1 MRIAVI
7 SLFQEI
13 IDSYLSKSLLSK
25 ARERGIFSV
34 EVHDPRDYATDAH
47 KTVDDS
53 PFGGGPGMVM
63 MCQPVFDLVSECN
76 LPKPVIGLSP
86 GGRRLDHALAL
97 ELSALDGFTL
107 LCGRYEGIDQR
118 IIDELVD
125 FEVSAG
131 DYVLAGGELAAL
143 ALIESTLR
151 LIPGVLGNAKSSMD
165 ESFADGLLEYPH
177 YTRPASFKGVTVP
190 EVLLS
195 GNHALIAEWR
205 KAAALYRTLVH
216 RPDMIKARGGLSEAD
231 ERILAK
237 HGYSYKVSE

>member
-1 MRIAVI
+1 MQIAVI
-7 SLFQEI
+7 SLFREM
-13 IDSYLSKSLLSK
+13 IDGYLSVSVLSK

-34 EVHDPRDYATDAH
+34 DIYDPRDYTTDVH
-47 KTVDDS
+47 RTVDDA

-63 MCQPVFDLVSECN
+63 MCQPVFDLVAECN
-76 LPKPVIGLSP
+76 PPKPMIALSP
-86 GGRRLDHALAL
+86 GGRRLDHSLAV

-107 LCGRYEGIDQR
+107 LCGRYEGLDQR
-118 IIDELVD
+118 IIDQLVD
-125 FEVSAG
+125 FEVSVG

-143 ALIESTLR
+143 SVIESTVR
-151 LIPGVLGNAKSSMD
+151 LVPGVLGNAKSSSD

-177 YTRPASFKGVTVP
+177 YTRPASFMGLGVP
-190 EVLLS
+190 EVLVS

-205 KAAALYRTLVH
+205 KAAALYRTLVN
-216 RPDMIKARGGLSEAD
+216 RPDLIKARGGLSEAD

>member
-7 SLFQEI
+7 SLFREI
-13 IDSYLSKSLLSK
+13 IEGYLSVSLLSK

-34 EVHDPRDYATDAH
+34 EVFDPRDYAPDLH
-47 KTVDDS
+47 KTVDDA

-63 MCQPVFDLVSECN
+63 MCQPIFDLVADRRPPE
-76 LPKPVIGLSP
+76 PIIALSP
-86 GGRRLDHALAL
+86 GGRRLDHSLVL
-97 ELSALDGFTL
+97 ELSALDAFTL
-107 LCGRYEGIDQR
+107 LCGRYEGLDQR
-118 IIDELVD
+118 IIDGVVD

-143 ALIESTLR
+143 AVIESTVR
-151 LIPGVLGNAKSSMD
+151 QIKGVLGNDDSPLE
-165 ESFADGLLEYPH
+165 ESFAGGLLEYPH
-177 YTRPASFKGVTVP
+177 YTRPASFQGLDVP

-205 KAAALYRTLVH
+205 RAAALYRTLVH
-216 RPDMIKARGGLSEAD
+216 RPDLIAGKGGLSKED
-231 ERILAK
+231 ERILRK